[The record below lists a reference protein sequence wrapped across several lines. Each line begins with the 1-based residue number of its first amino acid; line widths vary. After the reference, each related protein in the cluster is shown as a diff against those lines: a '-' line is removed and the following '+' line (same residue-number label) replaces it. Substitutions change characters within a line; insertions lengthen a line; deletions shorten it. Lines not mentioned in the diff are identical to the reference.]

1 MMEMIKA
8 IKPEGSTWTDE
19 QWSAIVTEG
28 SNILVAAAAGSG
40 KTAVLV
46 ERIIRKISSSTDVDR
61 LLVAT
66 FTKAAAAEMKERIRL
81 ALEKELDRQPESEH
95 LRRQLALMNR
105 SSITTLHS
113 FCLDV
118 IRRYYPLIGLDPGFR
133 IANETESELL
143 RMEVLDQLFEEKY
156 DEADADSGAGGAF
169 LALADRLGGER
180 GDEPLYKLVQDL
192 YAFAQSHPWPKEWLR
207 ETAQSFNVQNAA
219 ELQHSKWVASLR
231 ADVELA
237 LAGAEAL
244 LRKGLDLTREPAGPA
259 PYAANFENDLAL
271 VLMLKTAVQES
282 PWEQWFEPFH
292 TVGFGKLKAMRGDEY
307 DKSLQEQAKDL
318 RDGAKKLLATLADE
332 LFGRTPEQFLEELQE
347 LAPLMAAL
355 SELIIDFGK
364 RYEAAKR
371 EKGLLDFGDLE
382 HYCLRILRTEDSS
395 VEQTLPSNAALEY
408 QNQFDEILLDEY
420 QDMNMVQEAIVTLIS
435 RPGAGNRFMVGD
447 VKQSIYRF
455 RLAEP
460 NLFMHKYKSYAVQ
473 IALHDMDEADKE
485 AATHA
490 SSIAQAASSDEQS
503 AGLRIDL
510 ARNFRS
516 RQEVVDGVNDVFRG
530 IMRESVAEMDYDQR
544 AELVCGASYP
554 AAEETGA
561 YEVELIVID
570 KAGSVIADD
579 KVQPE
584 DEDEEQDA
592 AESAE
597 DLQTAQLEGRLIARK
612 IQSLMDS
619 GYRVYDGKNK
629 RSRPLEWRDI
639 VILLRATSQW
649 APIIIEELQADG
661 VPAYAEL
668 SSGYFDAIEVQTIL
682 SLLRVIDNPYQ
693 DIPLAGT
700 LRSPIFGLDAEELA
714 LIRIEKSGVS
724 YFEALLAAEGSLT
737 LPEALRQ
744 KLTHFLAQLE
754 RWRSEARQGALADL
768 IWRIY
773 RETAYYDFAGGL
785 PGGTQRQANLR
796 ALHDRAR
803 GYEATSFR
811 GLFRFLRFVERMRD
825 SGGDLGTARAL
836 GEQENVVRIMSIH
849 KSKGLEFPVVFT
861 AGLGKSFNQ
870 QDLRS
875 AFLRH
880 KQLGFGPRF
889 VDPQQRVS
897 YPTLPFLA
905 IRRRLRM
912 EMLAEEMRILYVALT
927 RPKEKMFLVG
937 TVSDAA
943 KKLPGWLAAVD
954 ASGSIPDFKLA
965 SASTFLDWLGP
976 LAASSFEQQD
986 AEEIDQLSGMR
997 RLEWRS
1003 GFVAAAV
1010 FSSEAAAALQPNEGL
1025 EERELRLQGI
1035 LSLAQLELQP
1045 EEQDSELRERLD
1057 FHYSHQAATL
1067 LPAKT
1072 SVTEIK
1078 RLHGEALADREAA
1091 PLFDTGAAV
1100 MKDVNASG
1108 SYSSS
1113 EPLEHPKQSG
1123 VAREHGEANNSNDSQ
1138 PAPIGSFR
1146 LRRPRFMEQIS
1157 LTAAEKGSVNHLVM
1171 QHIPLNGTV
1180 DEDVVIKTVHGMV
1193 ERKLLTPRQAEVI
1206 DAMNIAAF
1214 FASPLGLRLLAAGEV
1229 KREVPFSC
1237 MLSASRVHPFV
1248 ADDAKDEQILIQG
1261 VVDCVFEDQHGLV
1274 LVDYKTDRIINQQ
1287 WEQAA
1292 ERHRFQLELYAE
1304 AIEAVLLRKVAQ
1316 CHVFFFDGGQSV
1328 RLR

>member
-1 MMEMIKA
+1 MTDMAKV

-66 FTKAAAAEMKERIRL
+66 FTKAAAAEMKERIRI
-81 ALEKELDRQPESEH
+81 ALEKELDRQPDSEH

-156 DEADADSGAGGAF
+156 DEADADSRAGGAF

-192 YAFAQSHPWPKEWLR
+192 YAFAQSHPWPEAWLR
-207 ETAQSFNVQNAA
+207 ETSESFNLQNAA
-219 ELQHSKWVASLR
+219 ELQHSSWVASLR

-244 LRKGLDLTREPAGPA
+244 LRKALDLTREPAGPA
-259 PYAANFENDLAL
+259 PYAVNFEDDLAL
-271 VLMLKTAVQES
+271 VLMLKAAVQER

-292 TVGFGKLKAMRGDEY
+292 TVEFGKLKAMRGDEY

-318 RDGAKKLLATLADE
+318 RDSAKKLLGTLAEE

-355 SELIIDFGK
+355 SELIIDFGQ

-395 VEQTLPSNAALEY
+395 VKQTLPSPAALEY

-473 IALHDMDEADKE
+473 AVLPGTDGADRD
-485 AATHA
+485 AAAFAHT
-490 SSIAQAASSDEQS
+490 STEAASSAGHS

-516 RQEVVDGVNDVFRG
+516 RQEVVDGVNNVFRG

-544 AELVCGASYP
+544 AELVCGASFP
-554 AAEETGA
+554 AAEEAGEF
-561 YEVELIVID
+561 EVELVVID
-570 KAGSVIADD
+570 KAGSVMAED
-579 KVQPE
+579 KAQPE
-584 DEDEEQDA
+584 DEEEGLDA

-597 DLQTAQLEGRLIARK
+597 DLQTAQLEGRLIAQK
-612 IQSLMDS
+612 IQSLMES
-619 GYRVYDGKNK
+619 GYRIYDGKSK
-629 RSRPLEWRDI
+629 RTRPLEWRDI

-668 SSGYFDAIEVQTIL
+668 SSGYFDAIEVQTVL

-737 LPEALRQ
+737 LPESLRQ
-744 KLTHFLAQLE
+744 KLTYFLAQLE
-754 RWRSEARQGALADL
+754 RWRSDARQGALADL

-773 RETAYYDFAGGL
+773 RETGYYDFAGGL

-796 ALHDRAR
+796 ALYDRAR

-889 VDPQQRVS
+889 VDPQRRVS

-937 TVSDAA
+937 TVADAA
-943 KKLPGWLAAVD
+943 KKLQGWLAAVD
-954 ASGSIPDFKLA
+954 ASGRIPDFKLA
-965 SASTFLDWLGP
+965 AASTFLDWLGP
-976 LAASSFEQQD
+976 LAATSFEQQETEQI
-986 AEEIDQLSGMR
+986 AQLSGMK

-1003 GFVAAAV
+1003 GFVAAAI
-1010 FSSEAAAALQPNEGL
+1010 FSIEAAAALQQDAGH
-1025 EERELRLQGI
+1025 EERELRLQGV

-1078 RLHGEALADREAA
+1078 RLHGEAFADREAA
-1091 PLFDTGAAV
+1091 PLFDTGDSA
-1100 MKDVNASG
+1100 DNDIDASG
-1108 SYSSS
+1108 SHSSS
-1113 EPLEHPKQSG
+1113 ERLDFPEEPDNL
-1123 VAREHGEANNSNDSQ
+1123 GEQGEGNNSNDLQ
-1138 PAPIGSFR
+1138 PAPGGSFR
-1146 LRRPRFMEQIS
+1146 LRRPRFMEQTS

-1171 QHIPLNGTV
+1171 QHLPLKGTV
-1180 DEDVVIKTVHGMV
+1180 DEHVVMQTTQGMI
-1193 ERKLLTPRQAEVI
+1193 ERKLLTPRQAEAI
-1206 DAMNIAAF
+1206 DSMNIAAF
-1214 FASPLGLRLLAAGEV
+1214 FASPLGLRLLAADEV

-1237 MLSASRVHPFV
+1237 MLPASRVHPFV
-1248 ADDAKDEQILIQG
+1248 AEDAKDEQILIQG
-1261 VVDCVFEDQHGLV
+1261 VMDCVFEDQHGLV
-1274 LVDYKTDRIINQQ
+1274 LVDYKTDRILNQQ
-1287 WEQAA
+1287 WERAA

-1304 AIEAVLLRKVAQ
+1304 ALEAVLLRQVAE
-1316 CHVFFFDGGQSV
+1316 CYVFFFDGGQSV